1 MCTWFLSPQPFPGRV
16 SAGGGAGGVTT
27 GGVTTGGG
35 TVVVGGVVSGGDW
48 SGCDVGADGVVST
61 GGLAGVPLGG
71 AGVGVTGVVGAVG
84 VVGVVGEVGVVVGG
98 AGFFVTGGKVGF
110 AVGGAGTNGVLF
122 VGLICAANCG
132 CTMVASRTGC
142 CFATIVRGR
151 VTTRAC
157 ACGGAVRTGAATEP
171 ESGGGSGSTTTTAGR
186 CRTPRIRVSAITP
199 TAQAARNARSIYIEV
214 SSRRQT
220 AQVRP

>member
-1 MCTWFLSPQPFPGRV
+1 VCTWFLSPQPFPGRV
-16 SAGGGAGGVTT
+16 SAGDGAGGGATGGVTT
-27 GGVTTGGG
+27 GGV
-35 TVVVGGVVSGGDW
+35 TVVVGGVVSGGDS

-61 GGLAGVPLGG
+61 GGLVGVTFGG
-71 AGVGVTGVVGAVG
+71 AGVGVTGVDGVDGAAG
-84 VVGVVGEVGVVVGG
+84 DVGVVVGG
-98 AGFFVTGGKVGF
+98 AGVFVAGGKAGF
-110 AVGGAGTNGVLF
+110 AAGGAGTDGVLF
-122 VGLICAANCG
+122 AGPTCAANCG
-132 CTMVASRTGC
+132 SATGASRTGC

-157 ACGGAVRTGAATEP
+157 TCGGAVRTGAATEP
-171 ESGGGSGSTTTTAGR
+171 ASGGGAGSTTTTVGR

-199 TAQAARNARSIYIEV
+199 TAQAARNARSIYVEV